1 MKIRDIITLLKYV
14 ENHVSQPVRYI
25 ECLSADSISIVLDN
39 NWSVLAEWSNGTNID
54 LYFRKPEKEI
64 NDDTGQTGHSSD
76 TDE

>member
-1 MKIRDIITLLKYV
+1 MKIRHIIELLKYV
-14 ENHVSQPVRYI
+14 EKHVSQPVRYI

-64 NDDTGQTGHSSD
+64 NDDKGQTGHSSD
-76 TDE
+76 ADE